1 MVTPHNTELI
11 KKNRRDME
19 RAIHDRSPK
28 KYSEIIKQ
36 QFSFKKPV
44 GLVEDKVT
52 FRKSQSPGGAPL

>member
-1 MVTPHNTELI
+1 MVTPHDTELI

-52 FRKSQSPGGAPL
+52 FRKS